1 MALIS
6 QLIGPKDP
14 EDNDIYPHKIEY
26 MRTSYTSFV
35 LSIDEKKITFSKLRR
50 FQSNNV

>member
-14 EDNDIYPHKIEY
+14 EDNDIY